1 MPDRLFIASPEIKE
15 QPKADESEET
25 GGQCRVFVAVSGFD
39 RQAAR
44 PMRRGHCH
52 VIPFWTAELGK
63 KEWHAFQVSPRTGT
77 LLPHGKRS
85 CFHGRESRTV
95 FHRQPLSAG
104 RFGDRMKS
112 VPGRRG
118 RTPCRYGRFPPVGK
132 WMKVYGFFRIPP
144 VADTGIPVYG
154 YR

>member
-1 MPDRLFIASPEIKE
+1 MKAKKLAGSAVYSWLYPASTGWPPDHAPRSLPCDSFLDSRV
-15 QPKADESEET
+15 
-25 GGQCRVFVAVSGFD
+25 GQKGMACFSGLPAY
-39 RQAAR
+39 RY
-44 PMRRGHCH
+44 
-52 VIPFWTAELGK
+52 
-63 KEWHAFQVSPRTGT
+63 T
-77 LLPHGKRS
+77 LLLHGKRS

-95 FHRQPLSAG
+95 FHRQPFSAG

-144 VADTGIPVYG
+144 AADTGIPVYG

>member
-1 MPDRLFIASPEIKE
+1 MPDRVFIASPEIKE

-63 KEWHAFQVSPRTGT
+63 KEWHAFQVSPRTGI
-77 LLPHGKRS
+77 LYCRMENDRVFMRGKAALYFIASLFLPDG
-85 CFHGRESRTV
+85 
-95 FHRQPLSAG
+95 
-104 RFGDRMKS
+104 S
-112 VPGRRG
+112 V
-118 RTPCRYGRFPPVGK
+118 
-132 WMKVYGFFRIPP
+132 
-144 VADTGIPVYG
+144 TG
-154 YR
+154 